1 MDLALLYIY
10 QHVPNIP
17 VKLELSTLQK
27 KELFSFMKNTKDKEE
42 YRRASAIK
50 QKTEGIPYRTIAK
63 NLGVNYRNVYDWIK
77 KYKNSGI
84 DGIRNK
90 RKNGGRKPVIST
102 DKNKEIVKDIVLNKS
117 PKTFGYLKN
126 TWSIRLLATYLSTLL
141 EMNVSPMQT
150 WRIIQ
155 DLGIV
160 YKQPKLEL
168 KKGSDYEEKKEKIDR
183 YKKISSALLKK
194 DSTRI

>member
-1 MDLALLYIY
+1 MFRLI
-10 QHVPNIP
+10 HVPKSYIL
-17 VKLELSTLQK
+17 KLSDIQK
-27 KELFSFMKNTKDKEE
+27 KELNRFMKSTRDKEE

-50 QKTEGIPYRTIAK
+50 QKMEGVPYRTIAK
-63 NLGVNYRNVYDWIK
+63 NLGVNYRNVYDWINNYR
-77 KYKNSGI
+77 KYDGL

-90 RKNGGRKPVIST
+90 RMNAGRKPVIST
-102 DKNKEIVKDIVLNKS
+102 DKNKEMVKDIILNKS

-150 WRIIQ
+150 WRIIH

-168 KKGSDYEEKKEKIDR
+168 EKGIDYEEKKTKIDR
-183 YKKISSALLKK
+183 YKKVSSALFKK
-194 DSTRI
+194 RFY

>member
-1 MDLALLYIY
+1 MS
-10 QHVPNIP
+10 NNP
-17 VKLELSTLQK
+17 VRLELSSIQK
-27 KELFSFMKNTKDKEE
+27 KELFSFMKSTKDKEE

-50 QKTEGIPYRTIAK
+50 QKMERIPYRTIAK
-63 NLGVNYRNVYDWIK
+63 NLGVNYRNVYDWINNYR
-77 KYKNSGI
+77 KYGL

-102 DKNKEIVKDIVLNKS
+102 DKNKEMIKDIVLNKS

-126 TWSIRLLATYLSTLL
+126 TWSIRLLATYISSLL

-168 KKGSDYEEKKEKIDR
+168 EKGVDYNEKKGKIDR
-183 YKKISSALLKK
+183 YKKVSSALFKK

>member
-1 MDLALLYIY
+1 
-10 QHVPNIP
+10 VPNNP
-17 VKLELSTLQK
+17 VRLELSTVQK

-50 QKTEGIPYRTIAK
+50 QKMEGVPYRTIAK

-77 KYKNSGI
+77 KYRESGL

-90 RKNGGRKPVIST
+90 RKNGGRKPVISS
-102 DKNKEIVKDIVLNKS
+102 DRNKEMIKDIVLNKS
-117 PKTFGYLKN
+117 PQTFGYLKN
-126 TWSIRLLATYLSTLL
+126 TWSIRLLATYLTSLL

-168 KKGSDYEEKKEKIDR
+168 EKGIDYEEKKGKIER
-183 YKKISSALLKK
+183 YKKVSSALLKK
-194 DSTRI
+194 DSTRV

>member
-1 MDLALLYIY
+1 MSS
-10 QHVPNIP
+10 V
-17 VKLELSTLQK
+17 QK
-27 KELFSFMKNTKDKEE
+27 KELFSFMKSTRDKEE

-63 NLGVNYRNVYDWIK
+63 NLGVNYRNVYDWINNYR
-77 KYKNSGI
+77 KYSL

-102 DKNKEIVKDIVLNKS
+102 DKNKEIVKDIILNKS

-126 TWSIRLLATYLSTLL
+126 TWSIRLLATYLSSLL

-150 WRIIQ
+150 WRIIN

-160 YKQPKLEL
+160 CKRPKLEL
-168 KKGSDYEEKKEKIDR
+168 EKGSDYEEKKGKIDR
-183 YKKISSALLKK
+183 YKKVSSALLKK